1 MTYYIHRHT
10 GAYYGRRSANSLKNA
25 IARAQAW
32 IDQRADGA
40 VTIERVSK
48 VTGLTDIIH
57 ADHGDKIT
65 YPSHP
70 ATS

>member
-32 IDQRADGA
+32 IDQRTDAA

-48 VTGLTDIIH
+48 STGLTDIIH
-57 ADHGDKIT
+57 AHHGDKIT
-65 YPSHP
+65 HPRHP
-70 ATS
+70 ASA